1 MDVHAAAAAM
11 NYEGRIIRPP
21 SEADSLILQVTVGC
35 SHNRCTFC
43 PAFKEKKF
51 RIKTLDDIRRD
62 ICDAVSA
69 YGADSVRRI
78 FLCDGDPLIIPQDTL
93 VDILDALNAAFPRLQ
108 RIGIYGNAKSVLKK
122 SGDDLAELK
131 KRKLGIVYLGLES
144 GDPVTLK
151 RIHKGSTADQMIEA
165 ALKVRQAGM
174 KLNVTVL
181 LGIGGTER
189 SSVHAVA
196 TMRVLNRM
204 KPNHIGALTLMV
216 VPGTPL
222 YDEMKKGDFILPDKF
237 ELVRELREMVAES
250 ELENCLFFS
259 NHASNYFSVQA
270 RLPRDK
276 ETILQQL
283 DSVLSSRSDKH
294 LRKEFM
300 RAL

>member
-1 MDVHAAAAAM
+1 M

-43 PAFKEKKF
+43 PAFKDKKF
-51 RIKTLDDIRRD
+51 RIKPLDDIKRD
-62 ICDAVSA
+62 IGQAFRM
-69 YGADSVRRI
+69 YGAQTVRRV
-78 FLCDGDPLIIPQDTL
+78 FLCDGDPLIIPQDRL
-93 VDILDALNAAFPRLQ
+93 IDILDALNEAFTRLQ
-108 RIGIYGNAKSVLKK
+108 RIGIYGNAKSVLRK
-122 SGDDLAELK
+122 SGSDLAELK
-131 KRKLGIVYLGLES
+131 KRRLGIVYLGLES
-144 GDPVTLK
+144 GDPVTLE
-151 RIHKGSTADQMIEA
+151 RVHKGATVDQMVEA
-165 ALKVRQAGM
+165 ALKIRQAGI

-189 SSVHAVA
+189 SSIHAVE

-216 VPGTPL
+216 VPGTQL
-222 YDEMKKGDFILPDKF
+222 HDEMKKGDFKLPDKF
-237 ELVRELREMVAES
+237 ELVRELRDMVAES

-259 NHASNYFSVQA
+259 NHASNYFPVQA
-270 RLPRDK
+270 RLPKDK

-283 DSVLSSRSDKH
+283 DFVLSSKNDKH

-300 RAL
+300 RGL

>member
-1 MDVHAAAAAM
+1 MVSHAAAAAM

-21 SEADSLILQVTVGC
+21 SEADSLILQVAVGC

-51 RIKTLDDIRRD
+51 RIKSFDDIKRD
-62 ICDAVSA
+62 IRQAAAV
-69 YGADSVRRI
+69 YGADSVRRV
-78 FLCDGDPLIIPQDTL
+78 FLCDGDPLILPQNRLIEIFDE
-93 VDILDALNAAFPRLQ
+93 LNAAFPRLQ
-108 RIGIYGNAKSVLKK
+108 RVGIYGNAKSVLRK
-122 SGDDLAELK
+122 SSDDLAELK
-131 KRKLGIVYLGLES
+131 KRRLGIVYLGLES
-144 GDPVTLK
+144 GDPVTLV
-151 RIHKGSTADQMIEA
+151 RICKGATVEQMVEA
-165 ALKVRQAGM
+165 GLKIRQAGI

-189 SSVHAVA
+189 SRVHSVE

-216 VPGTPL
+216 VPGTQL
-222 YDEMKKGDFILPDKF
+222 YDEMKKGDFVLPDKF
-237 ELVRELREMVAES
+237 ELVRELRDMIAES

-259 NHASNYFSVQA
+259 NHASNYFPVQA
-270 RLPRDK
+270 RLPKDK

-283 DSVLSSRSDKH
+283 DFVLSSRNDKH

-300 RAL
+300 RGL

>member
-1 MDVHAAAAAM
+1 M

-21 SEADSLILQVTVGC
+21 NEADSLILQIAVGC

-51 RIKTLDDIRRD
+51 RIKPIDDIRHEIRQ
-62 ICDAVSA
+62 AVSI
-69 YGADSVRRI
+69 YGAASVHRV

-93 VDILDALNAAFPRLQ
+93 IDILDELNAAFPRLQ
-108 RIGIYGNAKSVLKK
+108 RIGIYGNANSVLKK
-122 SGDDLAELK
+122 SGDDLAGLK
-131 KRKLGIVYLGLES
+131 KRKLSIVYLGLES
-144 GDPVTLK
+144 GDSVTLK
-151 RIHKGSTADQMIEA
+151 RINKGSTADQMIDA
-165 ALKVRQAGM
+165 ALKVRQAGI

-222 YDEMKKGDFILPDKF
+222 YDEMKKGDFVLPDKF
-237 ELVRELREMVAES
+237 ELVSELREMVAES

-259 NHASNYFSVQA
+259 NHASNYFPVQA

-283 DSVLSSRSDKH
+283 DFVLSSRSDKH